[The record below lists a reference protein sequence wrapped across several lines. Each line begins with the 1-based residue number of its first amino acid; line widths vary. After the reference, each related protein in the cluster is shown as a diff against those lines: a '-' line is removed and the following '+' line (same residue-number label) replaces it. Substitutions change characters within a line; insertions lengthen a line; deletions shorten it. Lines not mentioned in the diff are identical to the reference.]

1 MDYPSEQPD
10 QRQGPPRL
18 PLVNSLGNR
27 GVLSREDARLV
38 NAFAEKGKDGKIR
51 VVKRPGT
58 SVDTTLSGAGLGVYN
73 WLGDIYAVFGTTLY
87 KNGSSLGTVDATG
100 TVYTFSSC
108 LGETP
113 TLFLQNG
120 VKSYTYN
127 ATDGL
132 DAVALATTIS
142 VTGDTHTTAVIDGIA
157 PNTTGI
163 TVLSSVTGSGVPIGA
178 YVVTVDGANQVTISV
193 PTTSTINDT
202 ALEFRNAGYP
212 TATVPGVAYLDAT
225 TYVMDSSARVYGSEL
240 NDLSTWDA
248 LNNLVAQIEP
258 DGGVCLAKQL
268 VYVIAFKQWSTEVF
282 YDAGNAVGSPLAP
295 VQGAKVNFG
304 CRAAGTVQEVEGVLI
319 WVSSTRAGAVGAHT
333 MEGLKAVAIDDPA
346 TSRLL
351 QSVSYTGCYSFGCR
365 IGAHKLYVV
374 TFPASNLTLCY
385 ELGSGLWSQWTDSSG
400 NYFPFI
406 AACAKSD
413 HEVILQHATDGKL
426 YLLKATTY
434 LDAGAALPVDV
445 YTPNWDGGVKR
456 VKTLNRLD
464 LIADQ
469 TPGSV
474 VTVRSNDADYDPTKW
489 SNPRTM
495 DLSRRAPNLPQGG
508 SFHTRAYH
516 IRHVC
521 NTPLRVEAFE
531 LDVWLGTV

>member
-1 MDYPSEQPD
+1 MDYPGGQPD

-27 GVLSREDARLV
+27 GTLSREDARLV
-38 NAFAEKGKDGKIR
+38 NAIAEKGKDGKIR

-58 SVDTTLSGAGLGVYN
+58 AVDTTLSGVGRGLFN

-87 KNGSSLGTVDATG
+87 KNGASLGTVDGTG
-100 TVYTFSSC
+100 VTYTFSSC
-108 LGETP
+108 LGATP

-120 VKSYTYN
+120 VKAYYYN
-127 ATDGL
+127 TTAGL
-132 DAVALATTIS
+132 VAIALATTIS
-142 VTGDTHTTAVIDGIA
+142 VTCTTHTTAVIDSIV

-163 TVLSSVTGSGVPIGA
+163 TVLATVTGSGVPIGA
-178 YVVTVDGANQVTISV
+178 YVVSIDGPNQVTIST
-193 PTTSTINDT
+193 PTTSSIAGT
-202 ALEFRNAGYP
+202 ALQFRNADYP
-212 TATVPGVAYLDAT
+212 TSTVPGEAYLDAT
-225 TYVMDSSARVYGSEL
+225 TYVMDNKARIYGSGL
-240 NDLSTWDA
+240 NDLATWDA

-258 DGGVCLAKQL
+258 DGGVYLAKQL

-282 YDAGNAVGSPLAP
+282 YDAGNAAGSPLAP

-304 CRAAGTVQEVEGVLI
+304 CRNAGTVQEVEGVLI
-319 WVSSTRAGAVGAHT
+319 WVSSTKAGAVGAHT

-351 QSVSYTGCYSFGCR
+351 QSVDYTGCYSFGCR

-385 ELGSGLWSQWTDSSG
+385 ELDSGLWSQWTDTNG

-413 HEVILQHATDGKL
+413 QEVILQHATDGKL
-426 YLLKATTY
+426 YSLKASTY

-445 YTPNWDGGVKR
+445 YTPGWDGGVQR
-456 VKTLNRLD
+456 SKTLNRMD
-464 LIADQ
+464 LVCDQ

-474 VTVRSNDADYDPTKW
+474 VTVRSNDNDFDATKW
-489 SNPRTM
+489 SQPRSM
-495 DLSRRAPNLPQGG
+495 DLSKRRPYLRECGT
-508 SFHTRAYH
+508 FYTRSLH

-521 NTPLRVEAFE
+521 NTAFRAEAFE
-531 LDVWLGTV
+531 LDVWLGVV